1 MTPFARFAV
10 RDGLLIAVTLVG
22 WSALAA
28 YSSQDTLVAE
38 FVAVLLG
45 VAGGLCAWVSHEWGH
60 WLAAKAVGAKLRAST
75 TIKSIYL
82 FGFDNKQNSK
92 LQFIVMALG
101 GFAATGAVFAF
112 IMLGLPQDLLATKVV
127 RGLVILEILVTAI
140 LEVPGLIF
148 GIFAYSKL
156 PSVDVLGD

>member
-1 MTPFARFAV
+1 MTTFARFAT
-10 RDGLLIAVTLVG
+10 RDALLIGFTLIG
-22 WSALAA
+22 WGVLSA
-28 YSSQDTLVAE
+28 YSAQHTMLAE

-45 VAGGLCAWVSHEWGH
+45 VAGGLSAWVCHEWGH
-60 WLAAKAVGAKLRAST
+60 WFAAKAVGAKLRAPKT
-75 TIKSIYL
+75 VKSIYL
-82 FGFDNKQNSK
+82 FGFDNKQNSR

-101 GFAATGAVFAF
+101 GFAATGAVFAL

-127 RGLVILEILVTAI
+127 RGLVLLEILVTAI

-148 GIFAYSKL
+148 GLVAYSKL